1 MKRNNTH
8 AKDIANVLR
17 QAKDVINLNQTYS
30 NLMNEIEKI
39 LEYKIRWI
47 IKKKNMKMHL
57 KKFSNQLLFQTL
69 LLLIFKNYN
78 LKVVSYSERKKLY

>member
-1 MKRNNTH
+1 VKRNNTH

-47 IKKKNMKMHL
+47 IKKR
-57 KKFSNQLLFQTL
+57 
-69 LLLIFKNYN
+69 I
-78 LKVVSYSERKKLY
+78 

>member
-1 MKRNNTH
+1 VKRNNTH